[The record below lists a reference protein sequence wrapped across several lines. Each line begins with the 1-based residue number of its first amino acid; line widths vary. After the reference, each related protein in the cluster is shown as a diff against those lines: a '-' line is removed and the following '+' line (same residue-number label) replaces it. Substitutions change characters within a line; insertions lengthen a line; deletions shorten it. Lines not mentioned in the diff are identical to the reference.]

1 MGGLWHCFTHTT
13 RTTRNYMVKSINIYT
28 HYKSINY
35 GPIYELKNKL
45 WTNNIRN
52 YCTLEDHPIQ
62 ELILQYLICWW
73 VLYNT
78 VYYYEPCQ
86 RKIYWNYWKI
96 IPFSGWLVLVG
107 SDFKEMICLDPIL
120 GRLKMGS
127 IRLYRNMP
135 TGPYKRRSGSKAE
148 WVTCRTKL
156 QMISSYGWCFN
167 SWLFV
172 GELVPTFMVGC

>member
-1 MGGLWHCFTHTT
+1 MVKILLFIGFQYLVHCLIHYELMWVKQCHKPSPSHHHSFRWHAYHFQMGGLWHCFTHTT

-86 RKIYWNYWKI
+86 RKIYWKI
-96 IPFSGWLVLVG
+96 IPFSGWLV
-107 SDFKEMICLDPIL
+107 
-120 GRLKMGS
+120 
-127 IRLYRNMP
+127 
-135 TGPYKRRSGSKAE
+135 
-148 WVTCRTKL
+148 
-156 QMISSYGWCFN
+156 
-167 SWLFV
+167 FV
-172 GELVPTFMVGC
+172 GLF